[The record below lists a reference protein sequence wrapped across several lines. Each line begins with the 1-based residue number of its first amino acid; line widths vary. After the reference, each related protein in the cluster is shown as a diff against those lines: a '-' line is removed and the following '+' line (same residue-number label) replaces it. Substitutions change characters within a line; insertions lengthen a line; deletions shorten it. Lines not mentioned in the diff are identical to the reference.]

1 MADNVAA
8 SESIGSEVGTCSNPG
23 GVVMD
28 HSLPLTDTLSDNV
41 AAENLSRP
49 SEQDQQRHHHHP
61 VQGQQRSSLELESQQ
76 QQPDREAVDSI
87 EIGVDTDSNPEIVM
101 DDHSLPLT
109 DTSDNVVE
117 TRVENIGLKLSE
129 LGQQQLQQE
138 NPLLDQQL
146 RHGKKPLEIQDAAPH
161 HLATPKQP
169 AGEQSQQQ
177 QPDSGGVKS
186 IGIGIG
192 TGLNSELVMVP
203 SLSSMETIDS
213 TVLENTS
220 ELFERDLQQQDLPFP
235 EEQQLSC
242 DADAVLVA
250 LGGEAPD
257 GQASIVKARLDG
269 AKLGQQQKD
278 LILQENQQL
287 SNAAHGVE
295 TLGGEACKA
304 SEVGAKR
311 DQQQQ
316 DLPFQEEQQVYYD
329 ADGVE
334 RLGGEAHKASE
345 DGVEPD
351 RQQKELPPQGE
362 QQLSDDA
369 DGVEAPSGETIG
381 AIPAYNHHVNNES
394 LRESKVHLRRM
405 KGSAEEFV
413 PSSQSACSSTT
424 HSDSSSSK
432 SGYNFTL
439 NPSAEVF
446 VPLSIGSDISGST
459 DVSNASSFNVNMH
472 YNTQRQNVQANYRR
486 YRAQPKDSIRRT
498 IYVSP
503 IPNQFT
509 EQQVAALFVAAG
521 QVVDCRIWG
530 HPTFRFGFVEFIDEH
545 SAQAAL
551 GLTQAIVDHFAC
563 PVHLLPSRT
572 AIVPVDLTFLP
583 QSETEK
589 ERCVRTVYCKN
600 IDKDLSERDVK
611 LLFEGLCGD
620 ISLLRL
626 LGKSHHPTNIAFV
639 EFVRPESAVTALD
652 QSGKIFGSLPIRVS
666 PSKTPIFL

>member
-1 MADNVAA
+1 MADNVAGI
-8 SESIGSEVGTCSNPG
+8 ESIGSEVGTCSNPG
-23 GVVMD
+23 GVMMD
-28 HSLPLTDTLSDNV
+28 HSLPLTDTSSDHV
-41 AAENLSRP
+41 AVENLSEP

-61 VQGQQRSSLELESQQ
+61 VQEQQRSSLELESQQ

-117 TRVENIGLKLSE
+117 VRAENIELKLSE
-129 LGQQQLQQE
+129 LGQQQLQQN

-146 RHGKKPLEIQDAAPH
+146 RHGKKPQEIQDAALH
-161 HLATPKQP
+161 RLATPKQP
-169 AGEQSQQQ
+169 GGEQSQQQ
-177 QPDSGGVKS
+177 QPAGGGVKS
-186 IGIGIG
+186 MGIGIE

-203 SLSSMETIDS
+203 SLSSMETMDS
-213 TVLENTS
+213 VLENTS
-220 ELFERDLQQQDLPFP
+220 ELLGQDLQQQDLPFP

-242 DADAVLVA
+242 DADGVLVA

-257 GQASIVKARLDG
+257 GEASKARKDG

-278 LILQENQQL
+278 LILQENQQV
-287 SNAAHGVE
+287 SDDAHGVE

-304 SEVGAKR
+304 SEVGAKL
-311 DQQQQ
+311 DQQHQG
-316 DLPFQEEQQVYYD
+316 LPFVEEQQVYYD

-369 DGVEAPSGETIG
+369 DGVEAPSGETIR
-381 AIPAYNHHVNNES
+381 AIPAYNHYVNNES

-413 PSSQSACSSTT
+413 PLSQSAFGHTT

-432 SGYNFTL
+432 SGYDFKL

-472 YNTQRQNVQANYRR
+472 NNAQRQSKQANYRR

-509 EQQVAALFVAAG
+509 EEQVAALFITVG
-521 QVVDCRIWG
+521 QVVDCRMWG
-530 HPTFRFGFVEFIDEH
+530 NPTFRFGFVEFIDEH

-563 PVHLLPSRT
+563 PVRLLPSRT

-583 QSETEK
+583 QSETER

-620 ISLLRL
+620 ISQLRL
-626 LGKSHHPTNIAFV
+626 FGKSHHPTNIAFV
-639 EFVRPESAVTALD
+639 EFVRPESAVAALD
-652 QSGKIFGSLPIRVS
+652 QSGRIFGSLPIRVS